1 MLSIIFIIIDGYI
14 KNIEIKILEKFGYL
28 VISSNLFV

>member
-1 MLSIIFIIIDGYI
+1 MLSIIFIIIDVYI